1 MCVLVSQP
9 LRQSSYHAC
18 IWARISLAPGPSAL
32 VPTPCDDDGDRCFAC
47 TSDWA
52 LAPLQLRSNE
62 SAKKLGNVRIE
73 HRLINCPEPCQACA
87 ATAAAPI
94 GANTDH
100 RRLLRLSPGC
110 LHAAWVRD
118 GLVARSIARRARVR
132 SSSKRH
138 SARCS
143 AGCYQGVASD

>member
-1 MCVLVSQP
+1 

-32 VPTPCDDDGDRCFAC
+32 VPTPCDEDGNRCFDC
-47 TSDWA
+47 SSDWA
-52 LAPLQLRSNE
+52 LAPPQLRSNE

-73 HRLINCPEPCQACA
+73 HRLINCLEPCKACA

-100 RRLLRLSPGC
+100 RRLLRLSSGS
-110 LHAAWVRD
+110 LHAALVRD
-118 GLVARSIARRARVR
+118 AFVARRTARRACVR
-132 SSSKRH
+132 SSSKRY
-138 SARCS
+138 SARRS
-143 AGCYQGVASD
+143 AGCYAVEWSYQGVA